1 MRIGLRYLA
10 SALAAGAATVTIA
23 AAPTAMAEPAPAQ
36 PGMVATAPAVV
47 NTDWHGDHGG
57 WGNHGSHGG
66 GWHGGG
72 WHGGGWA
79 PWVPWGLGWHR

>member
-10 SALAAGAATVTIA
+10 SALAAGAATVAIA

-47 NTDWHGDHGG
+47 NTDWHGHHGG
-57 WGNHGSHGG
+57 WDNH
-66 GWHGGG
+66 GWHGG
-72 WHGGGWA
+72 WT
-79 PWVPWGLGWHR
+79 PWVPWGWHR